1 MHVCGRQSK
10 RQGLALERGHVAQS
24 HAWQSCRLCGGDF
37 LTDGFAKL
45 ALRSLKALIWI
56 TLAGQKMNTT
66 TQRLMESV
74 KALPEPLVAE
84 VLDFADL
91 LRARQLN
98 PSSNTQDPE
107 LSSLSGGLENSI
119 TFSGAPLDIQQKMRD
134 EWQQP

>member
-1 MHVCGRQSK
+1 
-10 RQGLALERGHVAQS
+10 
-24 HAWQSCRLCGGDF
+24 LCGGDF

-84 VLDFADL
+84 VLDFADF

-107 LSSLSGGLENSI
+107 LSSLSGGWKIRSPSVARPWIFSKRCVMSGNSLEPRFNPAHPG
-119 TFSGAPLDIQQKMRD
+119 SGVERRQT
-134 EWQQP
+134 